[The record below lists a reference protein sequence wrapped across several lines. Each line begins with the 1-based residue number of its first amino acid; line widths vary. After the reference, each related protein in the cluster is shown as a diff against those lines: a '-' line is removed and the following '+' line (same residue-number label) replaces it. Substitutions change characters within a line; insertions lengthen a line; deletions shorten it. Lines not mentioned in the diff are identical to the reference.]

1 VRSRPVGKVP
11 KALETE
17 GWRVDEARPS
27 DADASA
33 PRKNGSMVGRALLGR
48 AARVGGLVL
57 AIALVMAY
65 FAIESDGLFLKT
77 NNLLGMLRYMST
89 VAIIGL
95 GLTTVLI
102 VGEIDLSF
110 PNVFGLSAMMSAVAW
125 IEWGWPLWA
134 AIVAAYAA
142 AWAVGSFNAFFT
154 AVVKIPSFVATLGS
168 STLILG
174 FTLYVSKSNR
184 YDPRNPPPG
193 KPDVPDGELGFF
205 RGLAN
210 QDLPLDLPMQV
221 VWMAGIA
228 IVFWVALHRSL
239 FGFRLRAIGGNQNA
253 ARLAKLPVVRYKWVA
268 FLIVATAAA
277 TAALLDFSYVASV
290 APDSGLQLLFPTFAA
305 VIIGGASLQG
315 GHGTVLGTLLGALLL
330 AVIAN
335 GLAVIAAGAFAQ
347 QILLGVVTIGAVVL
361 DQLTQRWRTV
371 R

>member
-1 VRSRPVGKVP
+1 MQTSEALADSEGSDQPVRPDETPGS
-11 KALETE
+11 KA
-17 GWRVDEARPS
+17 
-27 DADASA
+27 
-33 PRKNGSMVGRALLGR
+33 GRDLLGTTFR
-48 AARVGGLVL
+48 LGGLIV
-57 AIALVMAY
+57 AILLVMAF
-65 FAIESDGLFLKT
+65 FAIQSDGLFLKT

-110 PNVFGLSAMMSAVAW
+110 PNMYGLSAMVMAVAW
-125 IEWGWPLWA
+125 IEWEWSLWA
-134 AIVAAYAA
+134 ALAAAYVAALL
-142 AWAVGSFNAFFT
+142 VGSFNAFFT
-154 AVVKIPSFVATLGS
+154 AVVKIPSFVATLGA

-193 KPDVPDGELGFF
+193 KPDVNPSQLAFF
-205 RGLAN
+205 RGLSN
-210 QDLPLDLPMQV
+210 QDLPGGLPAQV
-221 VWMAGIA
+221 LWMAAIA
-228 IVFWVALHRSL
+228 VLFWFLLRRSL
-239 FGFRLRAIGGNQNA
+239 FGFRLRAIGGNQVA
-253 ARLAKLPVVRYKWVA
+253 ARLARIPVAKYKWLA
-268 FLIVATAAA
+268 FIIMSCAAA

-290 APDSGLQLLFPTFAA
+290 APDSGLSLLFPTFAA

-335 GLAVIAAGAFAQ
+335 GLAVTAAGAFAQ
-347 QILLGVVTIGAVVL
+347 QMLLGIVTIGAVVL
-361 DQLTQRWRTV
+361 DQGGQRWRAS